1 MSNRRGQELPFS
13 TIIIFILA
21 ILVLVLIIIVYW
33 ENISKV
39 IGYLKELVKSSS
51 GNIKNVKP

>member
-33 ENISKV
+33 ENILKGHRISKRTCK
-39 IGYLKELVKSSS
+39 I
-51 GNIKNVKP
+51 